1 MVYIIHLM
9 YVMYSKIRYAYH
21 MYVHLKKQCTYARST
36 ASSLITVPYCSNIY
50 CKQLYIARIWQWL
63 KKLV

>member
-1 MVYIIHLM
+1 
-9 YVMYSKIRYAYH
+9 